1 MKACSR
7 HICVV
12 ISGHHAHIGWP
23 PECFEPAA
31 RIRKLARESNVD
43 EIARDGHMVRVLV
56 AKVARDGVKRVAAMD
71 AMAATPP
78 IEVAD
83 KALRREFPHVRLRQ
97 RPEMRIRQMCEHEW
111 FAHGASSTTAL
122 RAIMSRPAAYPLAY
136 RRLAYE
142 LPMRIPAAKTSTP
155 PTITWNA
162 AARNGVSM

>member
-83 KALRREFPHVRLRQ
+83 KALRREFPHIRLRQ

-111 FAHGASSTTAL
+111 FAHD
-122 RAIMSRPAAYPLAY
+122 PLAHGNVTHGHFI
-136 RRLAYE
+136 RGQLACPLNYE
-142 LPMRIPAAKTSTP
+142 LPIRMPAAKTSTP
-155 PTITWNA
+155 PTTTWNA
-162 AARNGVSM
+162 AARNGVSI